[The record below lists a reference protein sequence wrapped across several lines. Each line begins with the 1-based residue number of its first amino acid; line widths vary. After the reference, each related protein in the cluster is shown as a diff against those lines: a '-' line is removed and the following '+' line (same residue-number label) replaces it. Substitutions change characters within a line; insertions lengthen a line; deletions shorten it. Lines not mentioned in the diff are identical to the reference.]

1 VGYGDG
7 VVRKSEVRLW
17 ISDCD
22 GPSVFIEIY
31 AHDPGRT
38 TRDALMTWQIWL
50 LFVMTEAVLSVTP
63 GPAVLYVLSQA
74 IQRGTAKSVWAS
86 WGILSANA
94 LYFTLSATSLGA
106 VIVASYKLFS
116 LIKWLGAAYL
126 VYLGLR
132 SFFVKTSVLSL
143 PGSTGDPRNGPQI
156 LRDGFFLQ
164 AANPKALLFFT
175 AILPQFIDAHHN
187 VAFQIL
193 VLGISSIL
201 VEFVILFV
209 YGQLAGRALSTARSP
224 RFEKIT
230 NRVAGSLLIG
240 AGVGLAR
247 LRRT

>member
-1 VGYGDG
+1 
-7 VVRKSEVRLW
+7 
-17 ISDCD
+17 
-22 GPSVFIEIY
+22 
-31 AHDPGRT
+31 
-38 TRDALMTWQIWL
+38 
-50 LFVMTEAVLSVTP
+50 VMTEAVICITP

-74 IQRGTAKSVWAS
+74 IRRGPGKSVWGT
-86 WGILSANA
+86 WGVLSANT
-94 LYFTLSATSLGA
+94 LYFILSATSLGA
-106 VIVASYKLFS
+106 VIVASYKLFFVV
-116 LIKWLGAAYL
+116 KWLGAAYL

-132 SFFVKTSVLSL
+132 SFFAKTSVLAL
-143 PGSTGDPRNGPQI
+143 PESSADLRSGPRI

-164 AANPKALLFFT
+164 AANPKAILFFT

-224 RFEKIT
+224 RFEKLT
-230 NRVAGSLLIG
+230 NRIAGSLLIG
-240 AGVGLAR
+240 AGVGLAS

>member
-1 VGYGDG
+1 M
-7 VVRKSEVRLW
+7 S
-17 ISDCD
+17 
-22 GPSVFIEIY
+22 
-31 AHDPGRT
+31 
-38 TRDALMTWQIWL
+38 WQVWL
-50 LFVMTEAVLSVTP
+50 LFVVTEAVLSITP

-74 IQRGTAKSVWAS
+74 IKRGPGKSVWAS

-94 LYFTLSATSLGA
+94 LYFILSATSLGA
-106 VIVASYKLFS
+106 VIVASYKLFF

-132 SFFVKTSVLSL
+132 SFFATEPVIAL
-143 PGSTGDPRNGPQI
+143 PEGQADSRSGPLI
-156 LRDGFFLQ
+156 LRDGFLLQ

-201 VEFVILFV
+201 VEFAILFV
-209 YGQLAGRALSTARSP
+209 YGQLAGRALAAARNP

-247 LRRT
+247 LRRA

>member
-1 VGYGDG
+1 
-7 VVRKSEVRLW
+7 
-17 ISDCD
+17 
-22 GPSVFIEIY
+22 
-31 AHDPGRT
+31 
-38 TRDALMTWQIWL
+38 MTWQIWL

-74 IQRGTAKSVWAS
+74 IRRGPGKSVWAS

-106 VIVASYKLFS
+106 VIVASYKLFF

-126 VYLGLR
+126 VYLGIR
-132 SFFVKTSVLSL
+132 SFFGKASVLSL
-143 PGSTGDPRNGPQI
+143 PESREDSRSGVCI

-209 YGQLAGRALSTARSP
+209 YGQLAGRALAAARNP
-224 RFEKIT
+224 RFEKVS
-230 NRVAGSLLIG
+230 NRIAGSLLIG

>member
-1 VGYGDG
+1 M
-7 VVRKSEVRLW
+7 RWEV
-17 ISDCD
+17 
-22 GPSVFIEIY
+22 
-31 AHDPGRT
+31 
-38 TRDALMTWQIWL
+38 WL
-50 LFVMTEAVLSVTP
+50 LFVVTEAVLSMTP

-74 IQRGTAKSVWAS
+74 IQRGPARSVWAS

-94 LYFTLSATSLGA
+94 MYFILSATSLGA
-106 VIVASYKLFS
+106 VIVASYKLFF

-132 SFFVKTSVLSL
+132 SFVAKTSVLSL
-143 PGSTGDPRNGPQI
+143 PESTSDLRNGPRI

-164 AANPKALLFFT
+164 AANPKAILFFT
-175 AILPQFIDAHHN
+175 AILPQFIDARRN

-201 VEFVILFV
+201 VEFLILFG

>member
-1 VGYGDG
+1 
-7 VVRKSEVRLW
+7 
-17 ISDCD
+17 
-22 GPSVFIEIY
+22 
-31 AHDPGRT
+31 
-38 TRDALMTWQIWL
+38 MTWQIWL
-50 LFVMTEAVLSVTP
+50 LFVITEAVLSLTP

-74 IQRGTAKSVWAS
+74 IRRGPGKSVWAS

-94 LYFTLSATSLGA
+94 MYFALSATSLGA
-106 VIVASYKLFS
+106 VIVASYKLFF

-126 VYLGLR
+126 VYLGLC
-132 SFFVKTSVLSL
+132 SFFGKSSVLSL
-143 PGSTGDPRNGPQI
+143 PEEKSDSRTGTRI

-187 VAFQIL
+187 VVFQVL
-193 VLGISSIL
+193 VLGISSIV
-201 VEFVILFV
+201 VEFAILFI

-224 RFEKIT
+224 RFEKLT

-247 LRRT
+247 LYRT